1 MIISGTGGGS
11 YKYEQMIREELG
23 CDFDKVFFFFLFFL
37 MMMMN
42 RRMNWSV
49 WYVVWRSF
57 KRITLVNATPTSQP
71 ASIAVRSIV

>member
-23 CDFDKVFFFFLFFL
+23 CDFDKVFFFL

-42 RRMNWSV
+42 RRMN
-49 WYVVWRSF
+49 
-57 KRITLVNATPTSQP
+57 
-71 ASIAVRSIV
+71 